1 MKIIDFKT
9 ASCKH
14 CYKCVRS
21 CSVKAIKVKNAQA
34 QIMKEYCILCGKCL
48 EVCPQN
54 AKTFVSDLERVQY
67 YIRSGEKV
75 VVSIAPSYLG
85 IMDYDTPGQVV
96 DALLK
101 LGFYAVRETA
111 EGAAYVTDEYARLLL
126 EGEMP
131 NIITTCCPSVN
142 GLIEKYYPSLVPF
155 MAPVVS
161 PMVAHGRLIKKIYGV
176 DTKVVFL
183 GPCVAKKEEAEGD
196 ERTEGAIDA
205 VIHFGELMEWMA
217 AEHIVLSECENK
229 PMANPDPKINR
240 LYPIS
245 RGVMQAV
252 MLSKV
257 GDMHAK
263 LDNTSKLSGSD
274 ITVGREL
281 LANKYRRLFVD
292 GIENCR
298 EFLDAMEAGEI
309 RNCFVEINMCE
320 GGCIKGPATT
330 KMEYSRYRARFNIE
344 DQIEYT
350 PAEMLEI
357 PDKISLE
364 KIFYSRKEE
373 DRQPTEAQIQ
383 EILKAT
389 GKYNKDQELDCGACG
404 YTSCR
409 EKAVAVF
416 QGKAELDMCL
426 PHTFEQ
432 AQSMSNQVLE
442 ATPNLIMVI
451 RPDMTIKEFNRK
463 AQRVFKTPRQ
473 DAIDHF
479 IYEFMDASIFE
490 EALKERRPILRRKAR
505 LDAYDISVLISV
517 VYMEDQ
523 DALLTIIQDVTAEE
537 KELEHQ
543 YQLKMKTVE
552 AAQKVID
559 KQMMVAQ
566 EIAGLLG
573 ETTAETKATL
583 NKLKRSILED
593 DTK

>member
-1 MKIIDFKT
+1 MKIIDFKN

-34 QIMKEYCILCGKCL
+34 QIMTDYCILCGKCL

-54 AKTFVSDLERVQY
+54 AKTFVSDLERVKY

-85 IMDYDTPGQVV
+85 IMDYETPGQVV

-101 LGFYAVRETA
+101 LGFHAVRETA
-111 EGAAYVTDEYARLLL
+111 EGAAYVTDEYARLLW
-126 EGEMP
+126 EGSMK

-142 GLIEKYYPSLVPF
+142 GLIEKYYPSLVPC

-161 PMVAHGRLIKKIYGV
+161 PMVAHGRLIKKIYGD

-205 VIHFGELMEWMA
+205 VIHFGELVEWMA
-217 AEHIVLSECENK
+217 DENIVLGECENH

-252 MLSKV
+252 MVSKV
-257 GDMHAK
+257 GGNAEF
-263 LDNTSKLSGSD
+263 GSENS
-274 ITVGREL
+274 VGREL

-292 GIENCR
+292 GIDNCR
-298 EFLDAMEAGEI
+298 ELLDAMEAGEI
-309 RNCFVEINMCE
+309 QNCFIEMNMCE

-350 PAEMLEI
+350 PAEKLEETIEI
-357 PDKISLE
+357 PMAKVFL
-364 KIFYSRKEE
+364 SRKEE
-373 DRQPTEAQIQ
+373 ERVPTEAQIQ

-409 EKAVAVF
+409 EKAIAVF
-416 QGKAELDMCL
+416 QGKAEQDMCL

-432 AQSMSNQVLE
+432 AQSMSNLVLE
-442 ATPNLIMVI
+442 ATPNIIMVI
-451 RPDMTIKEFNRK
+451 RPDMTISEFNRK
-463 AQRVFKTPRQ
+463 AQRTFKTPRQ

-479 IYEFMDASIFE
+479 IYEFIDSEIFE
-490 EALKERRPILRRKAR
+490 EALAERKPILRRKAK
-505 LDAYDISVLISV
+505 LEAYDLSVLISV
-517 VYMEDQ
+517 VYMESQ
-523 DALLTIIQDVTAEE
+523 DALLSIIQDVTAEE

-543 YQLKMKTVE
+543 FQLKMKTVE

-593 DTK
+593 DAK

>member
-34 QIMKEYCILCGKCL
+34 QIMKEYCVLCGKCL

-85 IMDYDTPGQVV
+85 IMDYMTPGQVV

-101 LGFYAVRETA
+101 LGFKAVRETA
-111 EGAAYVTDEYARLLL
+111 EGAAYVTDAYARLLS
-126 EGEMP
+126 EGSMK

-142 GLIEKYYPSLVPF
+142 GLIEKYYPSLVSF
-155 MAPVVS
+155 MAPVIS
-161 PMVAHGRLIKKIYGV
+161 PMVAHGRLIKKIYGE

-205 VIHFGELMEWMA
+205 VIHFGELIEWMA
-217 AEHIVLSECENK
+217 AENIVLSECEDR
-229 PMANPDPKINR
+229 PMDNPDPKVNR

-252 MLSKV
+252 MASKMNGAV
-257 GDMHAK
+257 QGE
-263 LDNTSKLSGSD
+263 GV
-274 ITVGREL
+274 VGREL
-281 LANKYRRLFVD
+281 LAGKYRRLFVD

-298 EFLDAMEAGEI
+298 ELLDAMESGEI
-309 RNCFVEINMCE
+309 QNCFIEMNMCE

-330 KMEYSRYRARFNIE
+330 KMEYSRYRARFHIE
-344 DQIEYT
+344 DQIEYA
-350 PAEMLEI
+350 PADNMDQPMDIEM
-357 PDKISLE
+357 KKVFCS
-364 KIFYSRKEE
+364 KKEE
-373 DRQPTEAQIQ
+373 ERMPTKEQIH

-409 EKAVAVF
+409 EKAIAVF
-416 QGKAELDMCL
+416 QGKAELEMCL

-432 AQSMSNQVLE
+432 AQSMSNLVLE
-442 ATPNLIMVI
+442 ATPNIIMVI
-451 RPDMTIKEFNRK
+451 RPDLTISEFNRK
-463 AQRVFKTPRQ
+463 AQRTFKTPRK

-479 IYEFMDASIFE
+479 IYEFMDAAIFE
-490 EALKERRPILRRKAR
+490 EALLERKPIIRRKAK
-505 LDAYDISVLISV
+505 LEAYDLSILVSV
-517 VYMEDQ
+517 VYMESQ

-543 YQLKMKTVE
+543 FQLKMKTVE

-593 DTK
+593 DAK

>member
-1 MKIIDFKT
+1 MKIIDFKN
-9 ASCKH
+9 ANCKH

-21 CSVKAIKVKNAQA
+21 CSVKAIKVKDAQA

-67 YIRSGEKV
+67 YIRSGERV

-85 IMDYDTPGQVV
+85 IMDYETPGQVV

-101 LGFYAVRETA
+101 LGFSAVRETA
-111 EGAAYVTDEYARLLL
+111 EGAALVTREYAKLL
-126 EGEMP
+126 ESGQMT

-142 GLIEKYYPSLVPF
+142 DLIEKYYPSLVSF

-161 PMVAHGRLIKKIYGV
+161 PMVAHGRLIKKIYGE

-183 GPCVAKKEEAEGD
+183 GPCVAKKEEAEED
-196 ERTEGAIDA
+196 DRTEGAIDA
-205 VIHFGELMEWMA
+205 VIHFGELKEWMA
-217 AEHIVLSECENK
+217 AENIVLSACENR
-229 PMANPDPKINR
+229 PMDNPDPKINR
-240 LYPIS
+240 LYPVS
-245 RGVMQAV
+245 HGVIQSV
-252 MLSKV
+252 MV
-257 GDMHAK
+257 
-263 LDNTSKLSGSD
+263 SG
-274 ITVGREL
+274 EKE
-281 LANKYRRLFVD
+281 NYRHLFVD

-298 EFLDAMEAGEI
+298 ELLEAMEAGEI
-309 RNCFVEINMCE
+309 QNCFIEMNMCE

-330 KMEYSRYRARFNIE
+330 KMEYSRYRARFHIE
-344 DQIEYT
+344 DQIEYA
-350 PAEMLEI
+350 PAQTLECSKDV
-357 PDKISLE
+357 PMK
-364 KIFYSRKEE
+364 KVFFSRKEMANM
-373 DRQPTEAQIQ
+373 PTEEQIQ

-389 GKYNKDQELDCGACG
+389 GKYNRDQELNCGACG

-409 EKAVAVF
+409 EKAIAVF

-432 AQSMSNQVLE
+432 AKSMSNQILE
-442 ATPNLIMVI
+442 ATPNIIMVI
-451 RPDMTIKEFNRK
+451 RPDMTISEFNRK
-463 AQRVFKTPRQ
+463 AQKVFHTPRQ

-479 IYEFMDASIFE
+479 IYEFMDEAVFE
-490 EALKERRPILRRKAR
+490 EALKEHKPIIRRKAT
-505 LDAYDISVLISV
+505 LEAFDLTVLISV
-517 VYMEDQ
+517 VYMESL
-523 DALLTIIQDVTAEE
+523 DALLTIIQDITSEE
-537 KELEHQ
+537 REMEHQ
-543 YQLKMKTVE
+543 YQLKMKTME

-583 NKLKRSILED
+583 NKLKRSLIED
-593 DTK
+593 EI

>member
-1 MKIIDFKT
+1 MKIIDFKN

-54 AKTFVSDLERVQY
+54 AKTFVSDLERVKY

-85 IMDYDTPGQVV
+85 IMDYEMPGQVV

-101 LGFYAVRETA
+101 LGFHAVRETA
-111 EGAAYVTDEYARLLL
+111 EGAAYVTDEYARLLW
-126 EGEMP
+126 EGNMK

-142 GLIEKYYPSLVPF
+142 GLIEKYYPSLVPY

-161 PMVAHGRLIKKIYGV
+161 PMVAHGRLIKNIYGE

-205 VIHFGELMEWMA
+205 VIHFGELVEWMA
-217 AEHIVLSECENK
+217 EENIVLHECENR
-229 PMANPDPKINR
+229 PMANPDPKVNR

-252 MLSKV
+252 MVSKA
-257 GDMHAK
+257 GTK
-263 LDNTSKLSGSD
+263 GN
-274 ITVGREL
+274 VGREL

-292 GIENCR
+292 GIDNCR
-298 EFLDAMEAGEI
+298 ELLDAMEAGEI
-309 RNCFVEINMCE
+309 QNCFIEINMCE

-344 DQIEYT
+344 DQIEYA
-350 PAEMLEI
+350 PAESLEI
-357 PDKISLE
+357 PVAIPMSKKFVS
-364 KIFYSRKEE
+364 KKEE
-373 DRQPTEAQIQ
+373 DRMPTEAQIQ

-409 EKAVAVF
+409 EKAIAVF
-416 QGKAELDMCL
+416 HGKAELDMCL

-432 AQSMSNQVLE
+432 AQSMSNLVLE
-442 ATPNLIMVI
+442 ATPNIIMVV
-451 RPDMTIKEFNRK
+451 RPDMTISEFNRK

-479 IYEFMDASIFE
+479 IYEFMEADIFE
-490 EALKERRPILRRKAR
+490 EVLKDHRPVMRRKAK
-505 LDAYDISVLISV
+505 LEAYGLSVMITV
-517 VYMEDQ
+517 VYMESQ

-543 YQLKMKTVE
+543 LQLKMKTVE

>member
-85 IMDYDTPGQVV
+85 IMDYETPGQVV

-126 EGEMP
+126 EGKMI

-142 GLIEKYYPSLVPF
+142 DLIEKYYPSLVSF

-161 PMVAHGRLIKKIYGV
+161 PMVAHGRLIKKIYGE

-183 GPCVAKKEEAEGD
+183 GPCVAKKEEAEED

-217 AEHIVLSECENK
+217 SEHIVLSECQSK
-229 PMANPDPKINR
+229 PMANPDPKVNR

-245 RGVMQAV
+245 RGVMQSV
-252 MLSKV
+252 MV
-257 GDMHAK
+257 
-263 LDNTSKLSGSD
+263 SKLGVNSASGND
-274 ITVGREL
+274 GAVGREL
-281 LANKYRRLFVD
+281 LVGKYRRLFID

-298 EFLDAMEAGEI
+298 ELLDAMEAGEI
-309 RNCFVEINMCE
+309 KNCFIEMNMCE

-350 PAEMLEI
+350 PAVMLEI
-357 PDKISLE
+357 PDKILME
-364 KIFYSRKEE
+364 KEFYSRKEE

-463 AQRVFKTPRQ
+463 AQRIFKTPRQ

-479 IYEFMDASIFE
+479 IYEFMDAAIFE
-490 EALKERRPILRRKAR
+490 EALNERKPIIRRKAR
-505 LDAYDISVLISV
+505 LEAYGISVLISV

-523 DALLTIIQDVTAEE
+523 EALLTIIQDVTAEE

-593 DTK
+593 DAK

>member
-1 MKIIDFKT
+1 MKIIDFKN

-21 CSVKAIKVKNAQA
+21 CSVKAIRVKNAQA

-54 AKTFVSDLERVQY
+54 AKTFVSDLDRVKY

-96 DALLK
+96 DGLLK
-101 LGFYAVRETA
+101 LGFTAVRETA
-111 EGAAYVTDEYARLLL
+111 EGAALVTEEYAKILS
-126 EGEMP
+126 EGQMV
-131 NIITTCCPSVN
+131 NVITTCCPSVN
-142 GLIEKYYPSLVPF
+142 DLIEKYYPSLVQF

-161 PMVAHGRLIKKIYGV
+161 PMVAHGRLIKKLYGQ

-183 GPCVAKKEEAEGD
+183 GPCVAKKEEAEED

-205 VIHFGELMEWMA
+205 VIHFGELKEWMQS
-217 AEHIVLSECENK
+217 ENIVLSECDNR

-240 LYPIS
+240 LYPVS
-245 RGVMQAV
+245 RGVIQSV
-252 MLSKV
+252 MLSRN
-257 GDMHAK
+257 A
-263 LDNTSKLSGSD
+263 SGQSGTTESQD
-274 ITVGREL
+274 GQ
-281 LANKYRRLFVD
+281 LAGYRHMFVD

-298 EFLDAMEAGEI
+298 ELLEAMETGEI
-309 RNCFVEINMCE
+309 QNCFVEMNMCE

-330 KMEYSRYRARFNIE
+330 KMEFSRYRARFNIE
-344 DQIEYT
+344 DQVEYA
-350 PAEMLEI
+350 PAEALDAPADVVMV
-357 PDKISLE
+357 K
-364 KIFYSRKEE
+364 KFYSRKEN
-373 DRQPTEAQIQ
+373 DHMPTEEEIQ

-389 GKYNKDQELDCGACG
+389 GKYNKDQELNCGACG

-409 EKAVAVF
+409 EKAIAVF

-426 PHTFEQ
+426 PHTYEQ
-432 AQSMSNQVLE
+432 AQSMSNLVLE
-442 ATPNLIMVI
+442 ATPNMILII
-451 RPDMTIKEFNRK
+451 RNDLSISEFNAK
-463 AQRVFKTPRQ
+463 AEKVFQVSRQ
-473 DAIDHF
+473 EALERY
-479 IYEFMDASIFE
+479 IYEFMDASLFEDIF
-490 EALKERRPILRRKAR
+490 KTHQSIHRRKME
-505 LDAYDISVLISV
+505 LEPYGMTVLTSVI
-517 VYMEDQ
+517 YMENQ
-523 DALLTIIQDVTAEE
+523 DSLLTIIQDITAEE

-552 AAQKVID
+552 AAQMVID

-583 NKLKRSILED
+583 NQLKRSMLED
-593 DTK
+593 DGR

>member
-85 IMDYDTPGQVV
+85 IMDYEMPGQVV

-101 LGFYAVRETA
+101 LGFTAVRETA
-111 EGAAYVTDEYARLLL
+111 EGAAYVTDAYAELIS
-126 EGEMP
+126 EGHMQ

-142 GLIEKYYPSLVPF
+142 DLIEKYYPSLVSF

-161 PMVAHGRLIKKIYGV
+161 PMVAHGRLIKKLYGE

-183 GPCVAKKEEAEGD
+183 GPCVAKKEEAEED
-196 ERTEGAIDA
+196 TRTEGAIDA
-205 VIHFGELMEWMA
+205 VIHFGELKEWMA
-217 AEHIVLSECENK
+217 AERIILSECDNK

-240 LYPIS
+240 LYPVS
-245 RGVMQAV
+245 RGVIQSV
-252 MLSKV
+252 MV
-257 GDMHAK
+257 AK
-263 LDNTSKLSGSD
+263 APNT
-274 ITVGREL
+274 
-281 LANKYRRLFVD
+281 YRHLFVD

-298 EFLDAMEAGEI
+298 ELLDAMVAGEI
-309 RNCFVEINMCE
+309 QNCFIEMNMCE

-330 KMEYSRYRARFNIE
+330 KMEYSRYRARFHIE
-344 DQIEYT
+344 DQIEYAA
-350 PAEMLEI
+350 AEALAEPVEVPM
-357 PDKISLE
+357 K
-364 KIFYSRKEE
+364 KQFYSRKETISM
-373 DRQPTEAQIQ
+373 PTEEQIQ

-389 GKYNKDQELDCGACG
+389 GKYNKDQELNCGACG

-409 EKAVAVF
+409 EKAIAVF
-416 QGKAELDMCL
+416 QGKAELEMCL

-432 AQSMSNQVLE
+432 AQSMSNLVLE
-442 ATPNLIMVI
+442 ATPNVIMVI
-451 RPDMTIKEFNRK
+451 RPDMTISEFNRK
-463 AQRVFKTPRQ
+463 AQRVFKTSRQ
-473 DAIDHF
+473 EAIDRYIF
-479 IYEFMDASIFE
+479 EFMDAGVFE
-490 EALKERRPILRRKAR
+490 EAFETRQPILRRKIR
-505 LDAYDISVLISV
+505 LESYDLSVLISV
-517 VYMEDQ
+517 VYMESQ
-523 DALLTIIQDVTAEE
+523 DALLTILQDITAEE
-537 KELEHQ
+537 KELEYQ
-543 YQLKMKTVE
+543 YELKMQTME
-552 AAQKVID
+552 AAQKVIN

-593 DTK
+593 NGQRRK

>member
-85 IMDYDTPGQVV
+85 IMDYETPGQVV

-101 LGFYAVRETA
+101 LGFTAVRETA
-111 EGAAYVTDEYARLLL
+111 EGAAYVTDAYARLIT
-126 EGEMP
+126 ENKME

-142 GLIEKYYPSLVPF
+142 DLIEKYYPSLVPF

-161 PMVAHGRLIKKIYGV
+161 PMVAHGRLIKKLYGEN
-176 DTKVVFL
+176 TKVVFL
-183 GPCVAKKEEAEGD
+183 GPCVAKKEEAEED

-205 VIHFGELMEWMA
+205 VIHFGELKEWMA
-217 AEHIVLSECENK
+217 AEHIVLSECDNK

-240 LYPIS
+240 LYPVS
-245 RGVMQAV
+245 RGVIQSV
-252 MLSKV
+252 MV
-257 GDMHAK
+257 AK
-263 LDNTSKLSGSD
+263 APNT
-274 ITVGREL
+274 
-281 LANKYRRLFVD
+281 YRHLFVD

-298 EFLDAMEAGEI
+298 ELLDAMEAGEI
-309 RNCFVEINMCE
+309 QNCFIEMNMCE
-320 GGCIKGPATT
+320 GGCIKGPAAT
-330 KMEYSRYRARFNIE
+330 KMEYSRYRARFHIE
-344 DQIEYT
+344 DQIEYQT
-350 PAEMLEI
+350 AEVLKEPIDVPMQ
-357 PDKISLE
+357 KS
-364 KIFYSRKEE
+364 FHSRKETIPM
-373 DRQPTEAQIQ
+373 PTEEQIQ

-389 GKYNKDQELDCGACG
+389 GKYNKDQELNCGACG

-409 EKAVAVF
+409 EKAIAVF
-416 QGKAELDMCL
+416 QGKAELEMCL

-432 AQSMSNQVLE
+432 AQSMSNLVLE
-442 ATPNLIMVI
+442 ATPNVIMVV
-451 RPDMTIKEFNRK
+451 RSDMTISEFNRK
-463 AQRVFKTPRQ
+463 AQRTFKTSRQ

-479 IYEFMDASIFE
+479 IFEFMDSAVFE
-490 EALKERRPILRRKAR
+490 EAFETRQPILRRKIY
-505 LDAYDISVLISV
+505 LESYDLSVLISV
-517 VYMEDQ
+517 VYMEGQ
-523 DALLTIIQDVTAEE
+523 DALLTILQDITAEE

-543 YQLKMKTVE
+543 YELKMQTME
-552 AAQKVID
+552 AAQKVIN

-593 DTK
+593 DGQRRK

>member
-1 MKIIDFKT
+1 MKIIDFKN

-21 CSVKAIKVKNAQA
+21 CSVKAIRVKNAQA

-54 AKTFVSDLERVQY
+54 AKTFVSDLDRVKY
-67 YIRSGEKV
+67 YIRSGERV

-85 IMDYDTPGQVV
+85 IMDYEMPGQVV

-101 LGFYAVRETA
+101 LGFTAVRETA
-111 EGAAYVTDEYARLLL
+111 EGAALVTAEYGKILA
-126 EGEMP
+126 EGQMT
-131 NIITTCCPSVN
+131 NMITTCCPSVN
-142 GLIEKYYPSLVPF
+142 DLIEKYYPALVKF

-161 PMVAHGRLIKKIYGV
+161 PMVAHGRLIKKIYGD

-205 VIHFGELMEWMA
+205 VIHFGELKEWMQS
-217 AEHIVLSECENK
+217 ENIRLNECENR

-240 LYPIS
+240 VYPIS
-245 RGVMQAV
+245 RGVIQSV
-252 MLSKV
+252 MLSKPV
-257 GDMHAK
+257 SGQMETQSNSDIQAGR
-263 LDNTSKLSGSD
+263 DARLSG
-274 ITVGREL
+274 
-281 LANKYRRLFVD
+281 YRHMFVD

-298 EFLDAMEAGEI
+298 ELLEAMEAGEI
-309 RNCFVEINMCE
+309 QNSFIEMNMCE

-330 KMEYSRYRARFNIE
+330 KMEFSRYRARFHIE
-344 DQIEYT
+344 DQVEYA
-350 PAEMLEI
+350 PAETIETPIDVAMV
-357 PDKISLE
+357 KM
-364 KIFYSRKEE
+364 FRSRKEN
-373 DRQPTEAQIQ
+373 DRMPTEAEIR

-389 GKYNKDQELDCGACG
+389 GKYNKNQELNCGACG

-409 EKAVAVF
+409 EKAIAVF

-426 PHTFEQ
+426 PHTYEQ
-432 AQSMSNQVLE
+432 AQSMSNLVLE
-442 ATPNLIMVI
+442 ATPNMILII
-451 RPDMTIKEFNRK
+451 RSDLRISEFNAK
-463 AQRVFKTPRQ
+463 AEKVFKVSRQ
-473 DAIDHF
+473 EALERY
-479 IYEFMDASIFE
+479 IYEFMDASLFE
-490 EALKERRPILRRKAR
+490 EILLTRQSIHRRKME
-505 LDAYDISVLISV
+505 LEPYGITVLTSVI
-517 VYMEDQ
+517 YMEDQ
-523 DALLTIIQDVTAEE
+523 DSLLTIIQDITAEE

-552 AAQKVID
+552 AAQMVID

-583 NKLKRSILED
+583 NQLKRSMLED
-593 DTK
+593 DGR

>member
-1 MKIIDFKT
+1 MKIIDFKN

-34 QIMKEYCILCGKCL
+34 EIMKEDCILCGKCL

-75 VVSIAPSYLG
+75 VVSVAPSYLG
-85 IMDYDTPGQVV
+85 IMNYEMPGQVV
-96 DALLK
+96 DALMK
-101 LGFYAVRETA
+101 LGFTAVRETA
-111 EGAAYVTDEYARLLL
+111 EGAALVTEAYARIL
-126 EGEMP
+126 EEGQMT
-131 NIITTCCPSVN
+131 NMITTCCPSVN
-142 GLIEKYYPSLVPF
+142 DLVEKYYPSLVPF
-155 MAPVVS
+155 LAPVVS
-161 PMVAHGRLIKKIYGV
+161 PMVAHGRLIKKIYGE

-183 GPCVAKKEEAEGD
+183 GPCIAKKEEAEED

-205 VIHFGELMEWMA
+205 VIHFGELKEWM
-217 AEHIVLSECENK
+217 EKEGIVLSECGNR

-240 LYPIS
+240 LYPVS
-245 RGVMQAV
+245 HGVIQSV
-252 MLSKV
+252 VVSK
-257 GDMHAK
+257 AN
-263 LDNTSKLSGSD
+263 DN
-274 ITVGREL
+274 
-281 LANKYRRLFVD
+281 YRHIFVD

-298 EFLDAMEAGEI
+298 ELLDAMEAGEI
-309 RNCFVEINMCE
+309 QNCFIEMNMCE

-330 KMEYSRYRARFNIE
+330 KMEYSRYRARFHIE
-344 DQIEYT
+344 DQIEYE
-350 PAEMLEI
+350 PAETLET
-357 PDKISLE
+357 PVSVSVSKT
-364 KIFYSRKEE
+364 FYPRKERE
-373 DRQPTEAQIQ
+373 HLPTEAQIQ

-389 GKYNKDQELDCGACG
+389 GKYNKDQELNCGACG

-409 EKAVAVF
+409 EKAIAVF

-432 AQSMSNQVLE
+432 AQSMSNQILE
-442 ATPNLIMVI
+442 ATPNIIMVI
-451 RPDMTIKEFNRK
+451 RPDLTISEFNRK
-463 AQRVFKTPRQ
+463 AQKIFKTSRQ
-473 DAIDHF
+473 DALEHF
-479 IYEFMDASIFE
+479 IYEFMDPSVFE
-490 EALKERRPILRRKAR
+490 EALSERKPIIRRKAD
-505 LDAYDISVLISV
+505 LEPYGLNVLISV
-517 VYMEDQ
+517 VYVDRM
-523 DALLTIIQDVTAEE
+523 DALLTIIQDITSEV

-593 DTK
+593 DVK

>member
-1 MKIIDFKT
+1 MKIIDFKN

-21 CSVKAIKVKNAQA
+21 CSVKAIRVKNAQA

-54 AKTFVSDLERVQY
+54 AKTFVSDLDRVKY

-85 IMDYDTPGQVV
+85 IMDYETPGQVV
-96 DALLK
+96 DGLLK
-101 LGFYAVRETA
+101 LGFTAVRETA
-111 EGAAYVTDEYARLLL
+111 EGAALVTAEYARILS
-126 EGEMP
+126 ERQMT
-131 NIITTCCPSVN
+131 NMITTCCPSVN
-142 GLIEKYYPSLVPF
+142 DLIEKYYPSLVRF

-161 PMVAHGRLIKKIYGV
+161 PMVAHGRLIKKIYGE

-205 VIHFGELMEWMA
+205 VIHFGELKEWMQS
-217 AEHIVLSECENK
+217 ENILLSECENR

-245 RGVMQAV
+245 RGVIQSV
-252 MLSKV
+252 MLSKPAE
-257 GDMHAK
+257 GQSEIHISPEDQ
-263 LDNTSKLSGSD
+263 
-274 ITVGREL
+274 
-281 LANKYRRLFVD
+281 LAGYRHLFVD

-298 EFLDAMEAGEI
+298 ELLEAMEAGEI
-309 RNCFVEINMCE
+309 QNCFIEMNMCE

-330 KMEYSRYRARFNIE
+330 KMEFSRYRARFHIE
-344 DQIEYT
+344 DQVEYA
-350 PAEMLEI
+350 PAE
-357 PDKISLE
+357 SLE
-364 KIFYSRKEE
+364 APVDVAMAKKFCSRKEN
-373 DRQPTEAQIQ
+373 DHMPTEEDIQ

-389 GKYNKDQELDCGACG
+389 GKYNKDQELNCGACG

-409 EKAVAVF
+409 EKAIAVF

-426 PHTFEQ
+426 PHTYEQ
-432 AQSMSNQVLE
+432 AQSMSNLVLE
-442 ATPNLIMVI
+442 ATPNMILII
-451 RPDMTIKEFNRK
+451 RHDLRISEFNVK
-463 AQRVFKTPRQ
+463 AEKVFKVSRQ
-473 DAIDHF
+473 EALERY
-479 IYEFMDASIFE
+479 IYEFMDASLFE
-490 EALKERRPILRRKAR
+490 DILKTHQSIHRRKME
-505 LDAYDISVLISV
+505 LEPYGMTVLISV
-517 VYMEDQ
+517 IYMENQ
-523 DALLTIIQDVTAEE
+523 DSLLTIIQDITAEE

-552 AAQKVID
+552 AAQMVID

-583 NKLKRSILED
+583 NQLKRSMLED
-593 DTK
+593 DGR